1 MILKSDPKLSRLIKL
16 EIERQQ
22 NGLVLVAS
30 ENFASPAVLTALG
43 SPLNNKYSEGYPGK
57 RYYGGNQFIDQ
68 IENLAIERAKKL
80 FLPKSEWKNWQVNV
94 QPYSGSPANFAV
106 YAAILM
112 TRTETN
118 TTRINTDK
126 GKIMGMALS
135 HGGHLTHGHK
145 VSFSGKF
152 FTSIQYGVNPKT
164 YLLDYDQILRL
175 AKQEKPKIIICGYT
189 AYPRKINFKKF
200 GQIAKKVGAILVAD
214 IAHIAGLVAA
224 GCHPSPFPYCDIV
237 TTTTHKT
244 LRGPR
249 GAIIF
254 AKNKYAEVVNKAVFP
269 GLQGGPHD
277 HTTVAIAV
285 ALGEALKP
293 SFKKYAKQIIKNAR
307 TLAKSLMDNGLK
319 IITDGTDTHL
329 ILVDLR
335 GTNLSGKEAEK
346 VLEKL
351 DIYVNR
357 NTIPFDPNP
366 PFNPSGIRLGT
377 PALTTRGMKEKEMK
391 LIGEIIS
398 QIISNPDKQQIK
410 KKAKNLVH
418 QLTKK
423 FPIKGYDRF

>member
-1 MILKSDPKLSRLIKL
+1 MNLATSDPKIAKLIKL

-22 NGLVLVAS
+22 NGLVLIAS
-30 ENFASPAVLTALG
+30 ENFASPAVLAALG

-57 RYYGGNQFIDQ
+57 RYYGGNQIIDK

-106 YAAILM
+106 YTALLQPG
-112 TRTETN
+112 E
-118 TTRINTDK
+118 K
-126 GKIMGMALS
+126 LMGMKLS

-152 FTSIQYGVNPKT
+152 FSVVQYGVSPKN
-164 YLLDYDQILRL
+164 YLLDYSEISRL
-175 AKQEKPKIIICGYT
+175 AKKEKPKIIICGYT
-189 AYPRKINFKKF
+189 AYPRKIDFKKF
-200 GQIAKKVGAILVAD
+200 GQIAKASGAILMAD
-214 IAHIAGLVAA
+214 ISHIAGLVAA
-224 GCHPSPFPYCDIV
+224 GVHPSPFPYADVV
-237 TTTTHKT
+237 TTTTHKI

-254 AKNKYAEVVNKAVFP
+254 AKNKYAEAINRAVFP

-277 HTTVAIAV
+277 QTTAAIAV

-293 SFKKYAKQIIKNAR
+293 SFKKYAEQVVKNAQ
-307 TLAKSLMDNGLK
+307 TLATTLKENGLE
-319 IITDGTDTHL
+319 IISGGTETHL

-335 GTNLSGKEAEK
+335 NTNLSGQEAEK
-346 VLEKL
+346 LLEEVS
-351 DIYVNR
+351 IYVNR

-366 PFNPSGIRLGT
+366 PFKTSGLRLGT

-391 LIGEIIS
+391 IVGKIIS
-398 QIISNPDKQQIK
+398 QIILNPKNRNLK
-410 KKAKNLVH
+410 KEAKKIVRN
-418 QLTKK
+418 LTKK
-423 FPIKGYDRF
+423 FPLKGYDKF